1 MGAPGARK
9 LREVPRLYQ
18 SKTLVSATNL
28 KLNLGNLPHEDLVHA
43 ASPE

>member
-9 LREVPRLYQ
+9 LREVPRLYR
-18 SKTLVSATNL
+18 SKTLVSAINSNL
-28 KLNLGNLPHEDLVHA
+28 NIGNLPHEDLVHA